1 MTFDHVDY
9 FLSIVEYKSF
19 SRAADELYLSQ
30 SSLSKQIKSLEN
42 ELGKQLFARQ
52 GAQIELTSYGKLF
65 WEFAKKVSREYQNF
79 ISQLP
84 QDNTV
89 QMYTLRLGVL
99 PLLFE
104 YNLMGII
111 LKFQMVHDNI
121 QLMLFED
128 NQAMLIKLLDNHQ
141 LDLIIAR
148 SDYIPPYKY
157 DFITTNYDALCVIC
171 FRNHCLAGMEKLSL
185 KQIKDEPIIILEE
198 SSSVHHMFH
207 NACFVE
213 GFVPNITFSSNR
225 HGHLLGML
233 EKNSNMIAILP
244 GKLVSGKIDTDF
256 VVIPLSND
264 IFTTTSLIRLKETKG
279 NRCLDAFFEY
289 WNMEVENKSLI

>member
-128 NQAMLIKLLDNHQ
+128 NQAML
-141 LDLIIAR
+141 
-148 SDYIPPYKY
+148 
-157 DFITTNYDALCVIC
+157 
-171 FRNHCLAGMEKLSL
+171 
-185 KQIKDEPIIILEE
+185 
-198 SSSVHHMFH
+198 
-207 NACFVE
+207 
-213 GFVPNITFSSNR
+213 
-225 HGHLLGML
+225 
-233 EKNSNMIAILP
+233 
-244 GKLVSGKIDTDF
+244 
-256 VVIPLSND
+256 
-264 IFTTTSLIRLKETKG
+264 
-279 NRCLDAFFEY
+279 
-289 WNMEVENKSLI
+289 